1 MKRLVFAALLMLS
14 LEAFAQDFGQ
24 DRTITIWDNS
34 SAPHSN
40 GVTAQE
46 KNENDVITLVT
57 QTQLYIYEA
66 DKEKATGQ
74 SILVIP
80 GGGYHCVC
88 IEYEGYKM
96 AKWLSS
102 QGITCGVLKYRLP
115 NGHREVPLEDAIEA
129 MRTMRKMSK
138 ELNIDP
144 AKVGIMGFSA
154 GGHLAAYT
162 SNFAPEGEKPAFSI
176 LFYPVIT
183 GEPLHAHAGSYDNLL
198 GADRTQEQTD
208 RWSPDKLVT
217 ERTPTTFLVLSDD
230 DGVKPVN
237 STRFYGAL
245 KQYNIPASLH
255 ILPSGGHGWGF
266 RDFAYKAVWQNALS
280 DWLKRLENK

>member
-46 KNENDVITLVT
+46 KNENDVITQVT

-74 SILVIP
+74 SIVVIP

-115 NGHREVPLEDAIEA
+115 NGHR
-129 MRTMRKMSK
+129 
-138 ELNIDP
+138 
-144 AKVGIMGFSA
+144 
-154 GGHLAAYT
+154 
-162 SNFAPEGEKPAFSI
+162 
-176 LFYPVIT
+176 
-183 GEPLHAHAGSYDNLL
+183 
-198 GADRTQEQTD
+198 
-208 RWSPDKLVT
+208 
-217 ERTPTTFLVLSDD
+217 
-230 DGVKPVN
+230 
-237 STRFYGAL
+237 
-245 KQYNIPASLH
+245 
-255 ILPSGGHGWGF
+255 
-266 RDFAYKAVWQNALS
+266 
-280 DWLKRLENK
+280 